1 MIIIATFFM
10 GIGYATVNSVI
21 LNVQGNINAKIQN
34 DIYIMAIEKENSINN
49 ENYEIKYAD
58 KNIMK
63 SKVYLENNSNSE
75 ISLRVTIKNISNY
88 DYIFRGITYDS
99 SLIEDDESIYSND
112 KITYTYT
119 NKDNVIKK
127 DESLDVIVTFKYT
140 GNDYSNNIL
149 ESMLNFELKKIY
161 KVTYNAFADTTGLPT
176 TVIEGETLVVDVSK
190 LNYYYFTIYGQDKLI
205 LDEDYTFINRVITI
219 KNVQSDIVITTF
231 GAVTNGLITLSN
243 QHINT
248 ENNYG
253 DYSIINEN
261 TELYGTACT
270 YQSCYSDNGGKFEYN
285 FEGALV
291 LDEDN
296 TIGTLNIDS
305 SMEINDE
312 FSLYATIK
320 TDINNAEEVGT
331 LIAVSPDNRKY
342 LLWVGFVNGYMHVYS
357 YRNGTAKLSTV
368 EKYKEESFL
377 CTNVSKYSNK
387 IVNIQVTAVRG
398 GITKVYINGS
408 LIEKFDSG
416 KEPVEFINTTI
427 GDLRPGRKLK
437 FKGLVYDIALYKR
450 ALTEEEIQ
458 TNWNYANGIW
468 KIV

>member
-1 MIIIATFFM
+1 M
-10 GIGYATVNSVI
+10 GIGYTTVNSVL

-34 DIYIMAIEKENSINN
+34 DIYIMSIEKENSTNN

-88 DYIFRGITYDS
+88 DYIFQGITYDS

-119 NKDNVIKK
+119 NKDNVINKG
-127 DESLDVIVTFKYT
+127 DTLDVIVTFKYT

-161 KVTYNAFADTTGLPT
+161 NVTYNAFADTTGLPT

-205 LDEDYTFINRVITI
+205 LDEDYTFINKVITI

-231 GAVTNGLITLSN
+231 GAVTKGLITLSN

-248 ENNYG
+248 ANNYG
-253 DYSIINEN
+253 DFRVLDEN
-261 TELYGTACT
+261 KDLSNSGGRCT
-270 YQSCYSDNGGKFEYN
+270 YEECYSDNNGLFQYDANGG
-285 FEGALV
+285 LI
-291 LDEDN
+291 LDLDN
-296 TIGTLNIDS
+296 QIGVLNIDS
-305 SMEINDE
+305 SMKVYDSYTAYMTIKADVNQLEPQEN
-312 FSLYATIK
+312 YATAILAISEN
-320 TDINNAEEVGT
+320 TEG
-331 LIAVSPDNRKY
+331 Y
-342 LLWVGFVNGYMHVYS
+342 LLWIGFYKGYLHVYT
-357 YRNGTAKLSTV
+357 Y
-368 EKYKEESFL
+368 EKGSKKTYNYDYTEEGFISM
-377 CTNVSKYSNK
+377 NASKYSNK
-387 IVNIQVTAVRG
+387 IINIQLVATRNQ
-398 GITKVYINGS
+398 KSKLYINGT
-408 LIEKFDSG
+408 LIKTFNSG
-416 KEPVEFINTTI
+416 TMELNYNSATL
-427 GDLRPGRKLK
+427 GDLRPGRELK
-437 FKGLVYDIALYKR
+437 FIGTVYDVALYNR

-458 TNWNYANGIW
+458 TNWNYANRNW
-468 KIV
+468 NIV